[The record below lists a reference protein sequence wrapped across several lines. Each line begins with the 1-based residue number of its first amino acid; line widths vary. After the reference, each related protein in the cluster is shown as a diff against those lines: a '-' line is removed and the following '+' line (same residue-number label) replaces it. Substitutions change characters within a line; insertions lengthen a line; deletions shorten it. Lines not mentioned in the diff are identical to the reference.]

1 MPEKAKLVTRSTATS
16 SVTADNLNKGSAL
29 EFAELDSSLINLRDQ
44 TFGIVGD
51 DSSTIDVG
59 AGDTLYVQGGTNV
72 TTETDSSGA
81 LIINSSAANDVFK
94 TIAVSGQD
102 SVVADSSTDSLT
114 LVGGT
119 NMTITTNASND
130 TITFAAAGGGGSAS
144 TGDLT
149 FNGSTIISPSNGDI
163 TLDPSGTGKVMVVG
177 AGTESATLVVDN
189 GSYPALITSNTGQYL
204 HLTAGGEVD
213 GATGGMIT
221 IQDGVNQNIL
231 INPHGS
237 GSVILG
243 SSTGDGTVSLEVGAI
258 VVDDNA
264 IFAPRT
270 NDDLYLHTSG
280 SGNVNLENL
289 KLGTGGSV
297 VTTILDEDA
306 MGTNSDTALATQQS
320 IKAYVDAN
328 GNTTLSGSTNNTITT
343 VTGANAI
350 QGEANITFDG
360 TVLAVTGNI
369 TSSTFMTATGAL
381 NAGTSITAGTTIG
394 NDAITI
400 DDNVIATTR
409 SNDELFIQAS
419 GTGMITIGNG
429 LVTDWSPSG
438 RYLHGPLSIFKLTGL
453 DPNTMTTSNDRIYGN
468 NRFSVFEL
476 NGTDSAQSH
485 SRFRQTSGI
494 LMDLNGSS
502 LTSTG
507 IYRGVITDY
516 ITSDIKNTAAG
527 DVTLAHHAT
536 VLCEPFVQ
544 STEGDITVTEMNGV
558 VVAPYIEAAS
568 GSTTTISSAT
578 GFYFQTGGSDGSGT
592 NVFTTQY
599 GFKVGPMGG
608 ATNYAF
614 YDGTNGQSLFGDVLI
629 NQNTISTNSSNADLE
644 INAAGSGTVVLENLS
659 VAGDGATV
667 TGILDEDDMS
677 SDSNVKLATQQ
688 SIKAYVDANAGGGAS
703 FALLGD
709 GFTAN
714 TVALTDGTNVLE
726 GAWAEKT
733 DADGIVTVSG
743 NTFTLAAGTYFVD
756 VKAPQLYGTATGAN
770 EQNVPHFY
778 LNNDTDSSIVAG
790 SPENIKF
797 SGPSAGAI
805 RLVGKVDFAGYFT
818 IGAQKTF
825 SIKYVQANATNAKF
839 ALGEGSW
846 GQKTQWW
853 LRIQKF

>member
-130 TITFAAAGGGGSAS
+130 TITFAAAGGGSAS

-149 FNGSTIISPSNGDI
+149 FNGSTIISPTNGDI
-163 TLDPSGTGKVMVVG
+163 TLDPSGTGKVTVVG
-177 AGTESATLVVDN
+177 AGTESSALVIDN
-189 GSYPALITSNTGQYL
+189 GSNPALITSGSGQYL
-204 HLTAGGEVD
+204 HLTSGGEVD
-213 GATGGMIT
+213 GQTGGMIT
-221 IQDGVNQNIL
+221 IQNGVNQNIL
-231 INPHGS
+231 INPHGT

-243 SSTGDGTVSLEVGAI
+243 SATGNGNVALEVGAI

-264 IFAPRT
+264 IFAART

-369 TSSTFMTATGAL
+369 TSSTFITATGAL

-409 SNDELFIQAS
+409 SNDTLYIEANGTGRVNVSGNGVKLENSTYDAVFGNASRIKGSALVYEDLAVNPNNLSDREYGHAIFQGTKITAS
-419 GTGMITIGNG
+419 G
-429 LVTDWSPSG
+429 D
-438 RYLHGPLSIFKLTGL
+438 
-453 DPNTMTTSNDRIYGN
+453 N
-468 NRFSVFEL
+468 N
-476 NGTDSAQSH
+476 N
-485 SRFRQTSGI
+485 FRPRNLLCASQV
-494 LMDLNGSS
+494 DLNGFNYTRDSRYRGPLGAMIYAS
-502 LTSTG
+502 ISNNTSTNAA
-507 IYRGVITDY
+507 INSVRGAETSASVQDY
-516 ITSDIKNTAAG
+516 TS
-527 DVTLAHHAT
+527 
-536 VLCEPFVQ
+536 
-544 STEGDITVTEMNGV
+544 SSGDITITHAIGSFAANYFDRNGAGDINITNNYSYYSAPEANDSGDAGETTVTNH
-558 VVAPYIEAAS
+558 Y
-568 GSTTTISSAT
+568 
-578 GFYFQTGGSDGSGT
+578 GFY
-592 NVFTTQY
+592 
-599 GFKVGPMGG
+599 
-608 ATNYAF
+608 
-614 YDGTNGQSLFGDVLI
+614 
-629 NQNTISTNSSNADLE
+629 
-644 INAAGSGTVVLENLS
+644 NAATAGNGT
-659 VAGDGATV
+659 
-667 TGILDEDDMS
+667 
-677 SDSNVKLATQQ
+677 
-688 SIKAYVDANAGGGAS
+688 
-703 FALLGD
+703 
-709 GFTAN
+709 FTNAN
-714 TVALTDGTNVLE
+714 THSLTRPTHFHNLE
-726 GAWAEKT
+726 A
-733 DADGIVTVSG
+733 
-743 NTFTLAAGTYFVD
+743 
-756 VKAPQLYGTATGAN
+756 
-770 EQNVPHFY
+770 
-778 LNNDTDSSIVAG
+778 
-790 SPENIKF
+790 
-797 SGPSAGAI
+797 
-805 RLVGKVDFAGYFT
+805 
-818 IGAQKTF
+818 
-825 SIKYVQANATNAKF
+825 
-839 ALGEGSW
+839 
-846 GQKTQWW
+846 
-853 LRIQKF
+853 

>member
-1 MPEKAKLVTRSTATS
+1 MPEKAKLVTRSTSTS

-51 DSSTIDVG
+51 DSATIDVG

-130 TITFAAAGGGGSAS
+130 TITFAAAGGGSAS

-163 TLDPSGTGKVMVVG
+163 TLNPSGTGKVRIVG
-177 AGTESATLVVDN
+177 AGTESSALVVDN
-189 GSYPALITSNTGQYL
+189 AGHPALITSNTGQYL
-204 HLTAGGEVD
+204 HLTAGGEID

-231 INPHGS
+231 INPHGT

-243 SSTGDGTVSLEVGAI
+243 SATGNGNVALEVGAI

-264 IFAPRT
+264 IFAART

-369 TSSTFMTATGAL
+369 TSSTFITATGAL

-409 SNDELFIQAS
+409 SNDTLYLEGNGTGRVNIGATKLEDSEYNDVFGNASRIKGSALVYEDLAVNPNNLSDREYGHAIFQGTKITAS
-419 GTGMITIGNG
+419 GDN
-429 LVTDWSPSG
+429 
-438 RYLHGPLSIFKLTGL
+438 
-453 DPNTMTTSNDRIYGN
+453 SN
-468 NRFSVFEL
+468 
-476 NGTDSAQSH
+476 
-485 SRFRQTSGI
+485 FRPRNLLCASQV
-494 LMDLNGSS
+494 DLNGFNYTRDSKFRGPLGALIVSS
-502 LTSTG
+502 
-507 IYRGVITDY
+507 
-516 ITSDIKNTAAG
+516 IKNGTNTNAAINTIRG
-527 DVTLAHHAT
+527 AELGANIQD
-536 VLCEPFVQ
+536 FD
-544 STEGDITVTEMNGV
+544 STSGDITVTHAIGAYGANYYDRNGAGDINV
-558 VVAPYIEAAS
+558 TNSYTFYSSPQYVDS
-568 GSTTTISSAT
+568 GDAGETTVTNHY
-578 GFYFQTGGSDGSGT
+578 GFYNAATAGNGT
-592 NVFTTQY
+592 FTN
-599 GFKVGPMGG
+599 
-608 ATNYAF
+608 AYAF
-614 YDGTNGQSLFGDVLI
+614 FDAANALSQFGSMKL
-629 NQNTISTNSSNADLE
+629 NT
-644 INAAGSGTVVLENLS
+644 
-659 VAGDGATV
+659 GATV
-667 TGILDEDDMS
+667 TGILDEDNMGTNS
-677 SDSNVKLATQQ
+677 PTQLATQQ

-703 FALLGD
+703 RVIIGD
-709 GFTAN
+709 GFTSN
-714 TVALTDGTNVLE
+714 VIALTDGTNILE
-726 GAWAEKT
+726 GAWVEKT
-733 DADGIVTVSG
+733 DADGVASVSG
-743 NTFTLAAGTYFVD
+743 NTFTLAAGTYFLD
-756 VKAPQLYGTATGAN
+756 FKAPQLFGTATGAN
-770 EQNVPHFY
+770 EQSVPYFY

-790 SPENIKF
+790 SPDNIKF

-818 IGAQKTF
+818 INAQKTF
-825 SIKYVQANATNAKF
+825 SIKYVQVNATNAKF

-846 GQKTQWW
+846 GQKTQFWI
-853 LRIQKF
+853 RVEKF